1 MADKT
6 ELLRTYL
13 SQQADNAFIDGIL
26 DPNNLQM
33 HSSTQNIPPTRDNLS
48 ETPEDDDLEQFK
60 AVVKYFTKIDN
71 EIREIRAKIKLLNAE
86 CNKRKKIVES
96 ITPTIMKFM
105 SQNDIDE
112 LNSKDG
118 IIRYRKSMIK
128 TPLTQ
133 KTIKDKL
140 YAEVASSEDIK
151 TKLDKIFDDRAKV
164 EKESLRRVPY

>member
-1 MADKT
+1 MVDKT
-6 ELLRTYL
+6 ELLRKYL
-13 SQQADNAFIDGIL
+13 AQQADNTFIDGIL

-33 HSSTQNIPPTRDNLS
+33 HRSTPNFENQS
-48 ETPEDDDLEQFK
+48 VEESEDDADLEQFK
-60 AVVKYFTKIDN
+60 AVVKHYTKTDN

-86 CNKRKKIVES
+86 CNKRKKILES
-96 ITPTIMKFM
+96 ITPTIMQFM
-105 SQNDIDE
+105 SQNEIDE

-133 KTIKDKL
+133 KNIKDKL
-140 YAEVASSEDIK
+140 YTEIASSEEMK
-151 TKLDKIFDDRAKV
+151 SKLDKIFDDRAKI